1 MKSAVSR
8 RYAKA
13 LFAIARDKAILEP
26 TAEELMRL
34 GTAAANEALQPV
46 VRSPLLSASRRT
58 ELANILIT
66 ELNLSDLLSRFVRLL
81 ADRQRLAELP
91 GIADFYL
98 RLLDEEK
105 GRVRVAV
112 RTAVEL
118 NDTDQKQLI
127 DAFARLTG
135 KEVIPTVTVDPD
147 LLGGVVVEAQG
158 KVYDGSVRAQLDRIA
173 DRLTGEAR
181 F

>member
-1 MKSAVSR
+1 MKGAVSR

-13 LFAIARDKAILEP
+13 LFAIARDKAVVEP
-26 TAEELMRL
+26 IAEELVRL
-34 GTAAANEALQPV
+34 GGAAANEALEPV
-46 VRSPLLSASRRT
+46 LRSPLLSASRRT
-58 ELANILIT
+58 ELANTLIA

-105 GRVRVAV
+105 GRVRVSV
-112 RTAVEL
+112 RSAIPL
-118 NDTDQKQLI
+118 NDIDQKQLI
-127 DAFARLTG
+127 DAFTGLTG

-147 LLGGVVVEAQG
+147 LLGGVVVEVQG
-158 KVYDGSVRAQLDRIA
+158 KVYDGSVRAQLDRVA
-173 DRLTGEAR
+173 ELLTGEDR
-181 F
+181 L